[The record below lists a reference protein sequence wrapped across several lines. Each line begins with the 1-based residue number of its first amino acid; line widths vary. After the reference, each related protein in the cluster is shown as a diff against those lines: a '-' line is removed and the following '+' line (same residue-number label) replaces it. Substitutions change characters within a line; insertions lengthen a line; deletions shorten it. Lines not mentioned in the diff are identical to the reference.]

1 MKEITKSE
9 ELRKENSL
17 LKVGTPYCGPCQLIV
32 KNLKF
37 VETKHPEIE
46 FYEVNAEEAED
57 LVDELGI
64 RGVPALIRYKN
75 GEEEKRRVGMMTIE
89 QIEEFLN

>member
-1 MKEITKSE
+1 MKEITKSD
-9 ELRKENSL
+9 ELKKENSL

-32 KNLKF
+32 ENLKF
-37 VETKHPEIE
+37 VESKHPEIE

-89 QIEEFLN
+89 QIEEFL

>member
-9 ELRKENSL
+9 ELKKENSL

-32 KNLKF
+32 ENLKF
-37 VETKHPEIE
+37 VETKHPEIG
-46 FYEVNAEEAED
+46 FYEINAEEAED

-64 RGVPALIRYKN
+64 RGVPTLIRYKN

-89 QIEEFLN
+89 QIEEFL